1 MIKPSVL
8 LFVSRVNSRT
18 WRRDTNL
25 PGRRAMALTWLT
37 ACQITGGLPR
47 VVCAVKGVV

>member
-1 MIKPSVL
+1 MKPSVL
-8 LFVSRVNSRT
+8 LFARRAVART
-18 WRRDTNL
+18 WRRDSNL

-47 VVCAVKGVV
+47 VVCAVKGVL